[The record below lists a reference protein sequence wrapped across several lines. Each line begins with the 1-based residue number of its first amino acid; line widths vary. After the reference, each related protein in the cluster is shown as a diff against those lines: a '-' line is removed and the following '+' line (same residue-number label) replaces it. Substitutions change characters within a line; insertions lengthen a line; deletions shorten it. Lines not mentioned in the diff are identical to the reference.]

1 MKEQSRRIVRTL
13 KLSEPIHDAGEEIT
27 ELKFGRPKGRLFRL
41 IDNLQEIGGE
51 QILEVIGELCDIG
64 SEACDELDWDDV
76 IEAGAIVGE
85 LLRPK
90 NKKKSPSRASGR
102 RKTGEPR

>member
-13 KLSEPIHDAGEEIT
+13 KLTTPIHDAGEEIT
-27 ELKFGRPKGRLFRL
+27 ELQFGRPKGRLFRL
-41 IDNLQEIGGE
+41 IENLEEIGG
-51 QILEVIGELCDIG
+51 QQVLEVIGDLCEVG

-76 IEAGAIVGE
+76 IEAGEIVGE
-85 LLRPK
+85 LLK
-90 NKKKSPSRASGR
+90 GKKKKPRSRASTR